1 MCRLSRMLGSVP
13 NLWKHKSYWYIHQFY
28 HKKTLIVLI
37 VMINVR
43 FIYLIEKYAVN
54 NILVKLPNILGLGEK
69 FVNLKL
75 GKLRVVTWKM
85 SSKNSARVT
94 FYNQITKALLKTW
107 KLGWL
112 IKHRFLIRPS
122 ENFTGWE
129 YLKLYI
135 LMVWILRG
143 LLVTFLFLLVSCNS
157 AFLGA

>member
-1 MCRLSRMLGSVP
+1 MLGSVP
-13 NLWKHKSYWYIHQFY
+13 NLWKQKLLIHSPVLPQ
-28 HKKTLIVLI
+28 KTLIVLI

-107 KLGWL
+107 KLG
-112 IKHRFLIRPS
+112 
-122 ENFTGWE
+122 
-129 YLKLYI
+129 
-135 LMVWILRG
+135 
-143 LLVTFLFLLVSCNS
+143 
-157 AFLGA
+157 